1 MDIKTYRAATMQEAL
16 ALVRQDLGPEA
27 AVLHTREL
35 NGSRLLR
42 WIPGLRKIEVTASR
56 DVNVAPRLSQ
66 RSLRWAA
73 PTGRHSAPGGAQA
86 TAIDPARPELA
97 DELKSQ
103 LSDLQAQ

>member
-1 MDIKTYRAATMQEAL
+1 MEIKTYRAASMQEAL

-27 AVLHTREL
+27 AVLPTREVS
-35 NGSRLLR
+35 GSRLVR

-56 DVNVAPRLSQ
+56 DVNVAPRLPQ
-66 RSLRWAA
+66 RAQTAAWATPA
-73 PTGRHSAPGGAQA
+73 KTNEMAIGGAHPTGF
-86 TAIDPARPELA
+86 A